1 MLDTARRYRRGKI
14 TPMKAVENFF
24 DRIHLDTLNAFVSI
38 DEEGAARAAAVAG
51 KAIEQGEEDL
61 LQGIPIAV
69 KDNIC
74 TKGIRTTCS
83 SNILKNFVPT
93 YDAHVIEMLK
103 RRGAVILGKTNMDE
117 FAMGSTTTTS
127 NIGPTRNPW
136 DASKTPG
143 GSSGGSAAAVAVGLC
158 AAALGSDTGG
168 SVRQPASFC
177 GITGLKP
184 TYGTVSRFGLV
195 AFASSLDQIGPMGR
209 TARDVAVLYDAIRG
223 HDRRDST
230 SVPMDHLPTSLDGLD
245 MHGIRIGVPDVFFSE
260 GLARDVERAV
270 RHAISVFRE
279 LGADIVTVDLPHIR
293 YGVAVYYIIAPAEAS
308 SNLARYD
315 GVRYGHRSQAREAA
329 DIITMYER
337 SRGEGFGP
345 EVKRRIMLG
354 TYALSAGYYDAY
366 YLKASKVRS
375 LITTDFD
382 AVFHECDLVLTPTSP
397 TPAFDIGER
406 ISDPLT
412 MYLGDIFTIPC
423 NLAGL
428 PGMSIP
434 CGLSK
439 AACPIGLQ
447 LIGRPFEEEKIFSVG
462 SIYQA
467 ETDWHLRIPPICN
480 DK

>member
-1 MLDTARRYRRGKI
+1 MLSTARRYRRGMV
-14 TPMKAVENFF
+14 TPMKAVENFL
-24 DRIHLDTLNAFVSI
+24 DRIRADTLNAFVSI

-93 YDAHVIEMLK
+93 YDAHVTEMLK

-136 DASKTPG
+136 DDSKTPG
-143 GSSGGSAAAVAVGLC
+143 GSSGGSAAAVAAGLC

-209 TARDVAVLYDAIRG
+209 TARDVAVLYDAIKG
-223 HDRRDST
+223 HDKRDST
-230 SVPMDHLPTSLDGLD
+230 SVPREHLPTSLDGLD

-260 GLARDVERAV
+260 GLAHDVERSV
-270 RHAISVFRE
+270 RHAVSMFRE

-315 GVRYGHRSQAREAA
+315 GVRYGVRQG
-329 DIITMYER
+329 DDKDLFDMYCETR
-337 SRGEGFGP
+337 AHGFNS

-366 YLKASKVRS
+366 YRKASQVRT
-375 LITTDFD
+375 LIIEDFRR
-382 AVFHECDLVLTPTSP
+382 AFEHCDIIAGPTAP
-397 TPAFDIGER
+397 VTAFDLNEMVD
-406 ISDPLT
+406 DPLSI
-412 MYLGDIFTIPC
+412 YLLDIYTIPA

-428 PGMSIP
+428 PALSIP
-434 CGLSK
+434 CGFGDEGM
-439 AACPIGLQ
+439 PVGLQ
-447 LIGRPFEEEKIFSVG
+447 LMAPAFRDNIILGAAIT
-462 SIYQA
+462 YQDHTRFH
-467 ETDWHLRIPPICN
+467 EVKP
-480 DK
+480 